1 MGLET
6 DSRTAVTRDTVFV
19 SHANPEDNTFALWL
33 TLRLGEMGFK
43 VWCDL
48 TKLIGG
54 ETFWDNAEDAIR
66 NSTAK
71 FLYVLSRT
79 SNSKDGAL
87 RELQLAQAL
96 AKSHSL
102 ENFVVPLR
110 VDDLGFEDT
119 TIELQRVLS
128 IQFHP
133 SWADGLVQLLRRL
146 ETDAVPRSV
155 LSGPSAI
162 AAWWTAHRSA
172 DEGVLQQADEHLS
185 NHFPVT
191 SWPKEVYLHE
201 LHRDSVGKIEVPSQ
215 MSIPCSQDGGAL
227 LSFASAD
234 ELRPHLG
241 PPLNIR
247 QSRTLPCADWHE
259 QGCPAQFG
267 PHIARILKMAW
278 LNLIGQKNLP
288 VHPMANQVLAL
299 FFRIGS
305 VQNDT
310 VGYDWGE
317 GRRSNR
323 QVVGY
328 KTVTNF
334 RTGIASK
341 RHWHFGI
348 DARPFT
354 HPKML
359 FMIKSHVLF
368 SDDGSTI
375 WEDHKKL
382 FAARAGQCKN
392 WWNPAWRDRLLGTMA
407 WLGDDAESITLSLS
421 GNTRIQ
427 VSTRP
432 TLHISPVS
440 YRDPG
445 ESAWSD
451 EDDIANA
458 DEDGED
464 AATEKPE

>member
-1 MGLET
+1 MSLPE
-6 DSRTAVTRDTVFV
+6 SSVASVNRDTVFV

-54 ETFWDNAEDAIR
+54 ETFWDKAEDAIR

-71 FLYVLSRT
+71 FVYVLSRT
-79 SNSKDGAL
+79 SNRKDGVL

-96 AKSHSL
+96 AKSQSL

-110 VDDLGFEDT
+110 IDDLRFEDT
-119 TIELQRVLS
+119 TIELQRLLS
-128 IQFHP
+128 IQCHP
-133 SWADGLVQLLRRL
+133 SWEAGLAQLLRRL
-146 ETDAVPRSV
+146 ETDAVPRSS

-172 DEGVLQQADEHLS
+172 EEGVLHKPDEHLS

-191 SWPKEVYLHE
+191 SWPTDLLVHQ
-201 LHRDSVGKIEVPSQ
+201 LHRDSVGKIEIPGDIIV
-215 MSIPCSQDGGAL
+215 PCSQDGGAL
-227 LSFASAD
+227 LSFVSAD
-234 ELRPHLG
+234 ELTPHLG
-241 PPLNIR
+241 PILSIR
-247 QSRTLPCADWHE
+247 QSRAIPCAGWHE

-267 PHIARILKMAW
+267 PHIVRILKMAW
-278 LNLIGQKNLP
+278 LNFVRQKGLP
-288 VHPMANQVLAL
+288 LHEMANHVQTL
-299 FFRIGS
+299 FFKADTA
-305 VQNDT
+305 QNDT

-328 KTVTNF
+328 KTITNF
-334 RTGIASK
+334 RTGVQTR

-354 HPKML
+354 YPKVL
-359 FMIKSHVLF
+359 FMVKSHVLF
-368 SDDGSTI
+368 SDDGRTI
-375 WEDHKKL
+375 WDDDKKL
-382 FAARAGQCKN
+382 LAARAGQCKN

-407 WLGDDAESITLSLS
+407 WLANGVESITLSL
-421 GNTRIQ
+421 GGANAID
-427 VSTRP
+427 VSTKP
-432 TLHISPVS
+432 TTHVSPVS

-445 ESAWSD
+445 EAAWSD
-451 EDDIANA
+451 EDDVTE
-458 DEDGED
+458 DDGED
-464 AATEKPE
+464 TETETDE

>member
-1 MGLET
+1 M
-6 DSRTAVTRDTVFV
+6 TRDTVFV

-33 TLRLGEMGFK
+33 TLRLGELGFK

-54 ETFWDNAEDAIR
+54 ETFWDDAEDAIR

-79 SNSKDGAL
+79 SNTKDGAL

-96 AKSHSL
+96 AKSQSL

-110 VDDLGFEDT
+110 VDDLPFEDT

-133 SWADGLVQLLRRL
+133 SWASGLAQLLRRL
-146 ETDAVPRSV
+146 ETDGVARNS

-172 DEGVLQQADEHLS
+172 EEGVLQEPDEHVS

-191 SWPKEVYLHE
+191 SWPTDLLVHE
-201 LHRDSVGKIEVPSQ
+201 LHRDSVGKIEVPADI
-215 MSIPCSQDGGAL
+215 SIPCSQDGGAL

-241 PPLNIR
+241 PTLTIR
-247 QSRTLPCADWHE
+247 QSKAISCAGWHE
-259 QGCPAQFG
+259 QGCPSQFG
-267 PHIARILKMAW
+267 PHIVRILRMAW
-278 LNLIGQKNLP
+278 LNFVVQKNLP
-288 VHPMANQVLAL
+288 LHQMANQVQSL
-299 FFRIGS
+299 FFRTGS
-305 VQNDT
+305 AANDT
-310 VGYDWGE
+310 VGYDWGD

-328 KTVTNF
+328 KTITNL
-334 RTGIASK
+334 RTRVETR

-354 HPKML
+354 HPKIL
-359 FMIKSHVLF
+359 FMVKSHVLF
-368 SDDGSTI
+368 SDDGRTI
-375 WEDHKKL
+375 WEDDKKL
-382 FAARAGQCKN
+382 LAARAGQCKN

-407 WLGDDAESITLSLS
+407 WLGDGGESIALAL
-421 GNTRIQ
+421 GGDARIN

-432 TLHISPVS
+432 TTHVSPVS
-440 YRDPG
+440 YLDPG

-451 EDDIANA
+451 EDDIAEA
-458 DEDGED
+458 EDDGD
-464 AATEKPE
+464 TTTETEQ